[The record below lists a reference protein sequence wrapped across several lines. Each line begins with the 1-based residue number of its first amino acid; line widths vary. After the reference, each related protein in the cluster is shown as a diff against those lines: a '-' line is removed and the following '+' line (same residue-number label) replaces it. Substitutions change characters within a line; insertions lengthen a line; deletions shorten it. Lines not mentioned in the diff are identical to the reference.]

1 MFFDNV
7 FFNSLTVRLSKCII
21 ASILKC
27 RHLIFVLCIT
37 KNSNDLCL
45 LLIYSKLI
53 IMYLWFSKVRA
64 KLKKN
69 YGRNI

>member
-27 RHLIFVLCIT
+27 RLLIFVLCIT

-45 LLIYSKLI
+45 LLIYLKLI
-53 IMYLWFSKVRA
+53 IMFSKVRA